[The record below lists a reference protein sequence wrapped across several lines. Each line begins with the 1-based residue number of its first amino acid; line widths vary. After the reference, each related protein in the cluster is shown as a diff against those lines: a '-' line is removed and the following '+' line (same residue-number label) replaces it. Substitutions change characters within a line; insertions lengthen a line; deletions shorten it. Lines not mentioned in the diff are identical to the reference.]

1 MAKLNHLLAS
11 KTRIGMDTS
20 PFIYYF
26 ERHPSYFT
34 LVHEIVD
41 YVENTST
48 ATLVTAALTLLEI
61 LVFPLRSNRLDLV
74 AQYRTVLTET
84 TYLELIDLNASIM
97 ITSAELRA
105 KYNLR
110 TPDAIQIGAC
120 IHRGAD
126 LFVTNDKTFRQV
138 QEVETL
144 VLDDFV

>member
-1 MAKLNHLLAS
+1 MAKLNGVLAS
-11 KTRIGMDTS
+11 KVRIGIDTS

-26 ERHPSYFT
+26 ERHPSYFP

-41 YVENTST
+41 YVENTPAAS
-48 ATLVTAALTLLEI
+48 LMTAALTLLETI
-61 LVFPLRSNRLDLV
+61 VFPLRNNRLDLV

-84 TYLELIDLNASIM
+84 TYLELIDLSTPIM

-120 IHRGAD
+120 IQRGAD
-126 LFVTNDKTFRQV
+126 LFVTNDKTFRRV
-138 QEVETL
+138 QEIEIL
-144 VLDDFV
+144 VLDDFI